1 MNYSEFVHSRFK
13 DGASIIGDLNFKMTA
28 DQSNAAMDRLHAAIG
43 MVGEVREL
51 RDSTGRENTIEELG
65 DFVFYLQAY
74 ANTLQDPCYH
84 YEAPSEVPPSIE
96 QLDIAAHT
104 LLDLAKKEV
113 IYCKAFDES
122 KVSQIVDAL
131 WQLVASYTWGKLAC
145 NMIDVVVVAN
155 RDKLE
160 KRYPSGYSNAAAQA
174 RADKAGE

>member
-13 DGASIIGDLNFKMTA
+13 DGAHIIGDLQGMTSESA
-28 DQSNAAMDRLHAAIG
+28 SAAMGRLHAAIG

-51 RDSTGRENTIEELG
+51 RDSTGPANSVEELG
-65 DFVFYLQAY
+65 DFLFYLQAY
-74 ANTLQDPCYH
+74 ENTLPESMRYALDHMDANEP
-84 YEAPSEVPPSIE
+84 VSIE
-96 QLDIAAHT
+96 RLDIAAHK
-104 LLDLAKKEV
+104 LLDLAKKET

-122 KVSQIVDAL
+122 KVMAIVWGL
-131 WQLVASYTWGKLAC
+131 WYLAASYAWSELDKHIFDI
-145 NMIDVVVVAN
+145 MDAN

>member
-1 MNYSEFVHSRFK
+1 MNYSEFVYSRFK

-51 RDSTGRENTIEELG
+51 RDSTGPANSVEELG
-65 DFVFYLQAY
+65 DFLFYLQAY
-74 ANTLQDPCYH
+74 ANTLPNILVHWGDIADECG
-84 YEAPSEVPPSIE
+84 SIE
-96 QLDIAAHT
+96 QLDIGAHK
-104 LLDLAKKEV
+104 LLDLAKKET

-122 KVSQIVDAL
+122 KVSQIVGELYQFAAAYA
-131 WQLVASYTWGKLAC
+131 WAKVGISV
-145 NMIDVVVVAN
+145 IDVVEAN
-155 RDKLE
+155 RTKLE

>member
-13 DGASIIGDLNFKMTA
+13 DGARIIGDLQGMN
-28 DQSNAAMDRLHAAIG
+28 SAAMDRLHAAIG

-74 ANTLQDPCYH
+74 ANTLTESMVYISDYVDTK
-84 YEAPSEVPPSIE
+84 ESVTIE
-96 QLDIAAHT
+96 QFDTAAHA

-122 KVSQIVDAL
+122 KVMSIVGCL
-131 WQLVASYTWGKLAC
+131 WWLVGQYASTELVMCIPEIMA
-145 NMIDVVVVAN
+145 AN
-155 RDKLE
+155 YVKLE

>member
-13 DGASIIGDLNFKMTA
+13 DGARIIGDMQGMN
-28 DQSNAAMDRLHAAIG
+28 SAAMDRLHAAIG

-74 ANTLQDPCYH
+74 VNTLQDACFH
-84 YEAPSEVPPSIE
+84 YEAPSVVPPSIE

-145 NMIDVVVVAN
+145 NMIDVVVAN

>member
-1 MNYSEFVHSRFK
+1 MNYSEFVYSRFK
-13 DGASIIGDLNFKMTA
+13 DGARIIGDLQGMPA
-28 DQSNAAMDRLHAAIG
+28 EVSSAAMSRLHAAIG

-65 DFVFYLQAY
+65 DFLFYLQAY
-74 ANTLQDPCYH
+74 VNTLQDMQDHWYD
-84 YEAPSEVPPSIE
+84 PSEGCISIE
-96 QLDIAAHT
+96 QLDVAAHT

-122 KVSQIVDAL
+122 KVSQIVGDI
-131 WQLVASYTWGKLAC
+131 WHIVASYAWVKIGISD
-145 NMIDVVVVAN
+145 IDVIEAN
-155 RDKLE
+155 REKLE

>member
-13 DGASIIGDLNFKMTA
+13 DGARIIGDLNFKMTA

-65 DFVFYLQAY
+65 DFMFYLHAY
-74 ANTLQDPCYH
+74 GNTLPDTMMDVVDKLGD
-84 YEAPSEVPPSIE
+84 ASPSVD
-96 QLDIAAHT
+96 QLDIAAHK
-104 LLDLAKKEV
+104 LLDFAKKET

-122 KVSQIVDAL
+122 NVSQIVGEL
-131 WQLVASYTWGKLAC
+131 WYFVAAYARAELTMCIPEL
-145 NMIDVVVVAN
+145 MIAN
-155 RDKLE
+155 IAKLE

>member
-13 DGASIIGDLNFKMTA
+13 DGARIIGDLQGMN
-28 DQSNAAMDRLHAAIG
+28 SSAMDRLHAAIG

-74 ANTLQDPCYH
+74 ANTLQVPCYR
-84 YEAPSEVPPSIE
+84 YVAPSVVLPSIE

-145 NMIDVVVVAN
+145 NMIDVVVAN